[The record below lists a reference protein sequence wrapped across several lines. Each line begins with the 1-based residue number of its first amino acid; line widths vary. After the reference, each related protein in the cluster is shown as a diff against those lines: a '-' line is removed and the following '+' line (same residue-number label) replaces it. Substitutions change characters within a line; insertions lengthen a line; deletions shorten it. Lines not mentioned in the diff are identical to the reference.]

1 MAAKGKDVRYW
12 LFKTEPDVYSI
23 DQLEKENTCY
33 WEGIRNYQARNSL
46 RDDAKPGDQVFIY
59 HSNAKTNDG
68 KPAIG
73 IVGIAEVCKAGYPDH
88 TALDPKSKYYD
99 PKSKADNP
107 TWYMVDV
114 KFVRKLNRLISL
126 QELKSNPALEKML
139 VVQPGSR
146 LSIQPVQPTEWQTV
160 LNMEKNNPNEELK

>member
-1 MAAKGKDVRYW
+1 MAAKNKGTRHW

-23 DQLEKENTCY
+23 DDLAKEKTCH

-46 RDDAKPGDQVFIY
+46 RDDAKPGDQVLIY
-59 HSNAKTNDG
+59 HSNAKTKEG

-73 IVGIAEVCKAGYPDH
+73 LVGIAEVCKAGYPDH

-99 PKSKADNP
+99 PKSKLDNP

-114 KFVRKLNRLISL
+114 KFVRKLKRLISL
-126 QELKSNPALEKML
+126 QELKSNPALENML
-139 VVQPGSR
+139 VVQQGSR
-146 LSIQPVQPTEWQTV
+146 LSIQPVQETEWQSV
-160 LNMEKNNPNEELK
+160 LQMEKTPLNEELK